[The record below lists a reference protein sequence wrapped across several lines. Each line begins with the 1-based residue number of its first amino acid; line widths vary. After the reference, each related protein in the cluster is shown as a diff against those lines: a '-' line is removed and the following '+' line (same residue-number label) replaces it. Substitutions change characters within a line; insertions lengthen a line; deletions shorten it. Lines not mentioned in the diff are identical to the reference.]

1 MTSHQLEVVRFP
13 ACRGLELLIRQKPKE
28 SLALG
33 TGVAV
38 WDAGRVLATLVSSE
52 SLSPLRPGSSVLE
65 LGSGTGVVGLACA
78 AAGASR
84 VVLTDLSR
92 MLPLLRDN
100 AASTNSLLSRGP
112 VVAVAELEWGVTGVD
127 QFKAAHFPE
136 PAEPDAIVGADVVF
150 IESQITPL
158 LTVLKALS
166 SERTTILIATEI
178 RDENCFKRFLEQAE
192 LDFEL
197 TRVRDKKLPLVIDN
211 VQVHRLRRRQPSE

>member
-1 MTSHQLEVVRFP
+1 MVRFP
-13 ACRGLELLIRQKPKE
+13 ASRGVELLIRQRPKE
-28 SLALG
+28 SLTLG

-38 WDAGRVLATLVSSE
+38 WDAGRVLASLVSSE
-52 SLSPLRPGSSVLE
+52 PHSPLRTGSSVLE

-84 VVLTDLSR
+84 VVLSDLSR

-100 AASTNSLLSRGP
+100 AAATNSLLSRGP
-112 VVAVAELEWGVTGVD
+112 VVTVAELEWGVTDLSG
-127 QFKAAHFPE
+127 FIASHFPDQ
-136 PAEPDAIVGADVVF
+136 AEPDVIVGADVVF

-166 SERTTILIATEI
+166 SSRTTILISTEI
-178 RDENCFKRFLEQAE
+178 RDQNCFKKFMEQAE

-197 TRVRDKKLPLVIDN
+197 TRVREKKLPLVVEN
-211 VQVHRLRRRQPSE
+211 VQVHRLRRKEAAEGISVL